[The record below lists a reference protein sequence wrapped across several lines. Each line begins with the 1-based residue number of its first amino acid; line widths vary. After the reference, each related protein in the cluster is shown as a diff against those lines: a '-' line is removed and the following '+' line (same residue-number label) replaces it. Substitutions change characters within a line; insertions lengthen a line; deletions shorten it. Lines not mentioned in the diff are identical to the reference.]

1 MNATWRRRA
10 LAAAVV
16 LVVATAVLPASAT
29 TIARTDPNDSR
40 SPLDL
45 RHLRVT
51 HREDAEVFRVATHR
65 AFRDREIDGER
76 GWLRI
81 GFAGGDGWRR
91 SVYVMRVE
99 GELRGVASDRHGG
112 FLRFVPV
119 RRIAR
124 DRVAVTIP
132 TSISGGV
139 PYRFAVWS
147 VWNRRPCART
157 APCIDWLPDRGT
169 IRHAR

>member
-1 MNATWRRRA
+1 MIATWRR
-10 LAAAVV
+10 LAIAGV
-16 LVVATAVLPASAT
+16 AVLTLASGVLAASAT

-45 RHLRVT
+45 RRLRVT
-51 HREDAEVFRVATHR
+51 HREDAEIFRISTHR
-65 AFRDREIDGER
+65 AFRDRAVDGER

-91 SVYVMRVE
+91 SVYVLRVD
-99 GELRGVASDRHGG
+99 GGLRGVASDRDGD

-119 RRIAR
+119 RRIAG

-132 TSISGGV
+132 TAVSGGV